1 MALKRC
7 FKKPHFHQHVW
18 GFLFKG
24 HFFFFFFFPKLWF
37 VRELQIWI
45 KER

>member
-18 GFLFKG
+18 GFLCKG
-24 HFFFFFFFPKLWF
+24 HFFFPLSHAKAL
-37 VRELQIWI
+37 LIWGLD
-45 KER
+45 